1 MAADKIAQREYD
13 WEANYVEPCIPP
25 VRLSREECEEYVMK
39 AVAISGVVAP
49 TLSFPK
55 TRNRCTFYPKRWHVE
70 ISGWGRT
77 PVTILHE
84 MAHLAALPAAIA
96 GENPHGPAF
105 VRQAI
110 EFYHRIIGIDQ
121 AYLFKTAASI
131 GLEIGDTLYRHRQPK
146 RPELDFSHIDI

>member
-1 MAADKIAQREYD
+1 MAADRIAQLEYD
-13 WEANYVEPCIPP
+13 WEANYVETCVAP
-25 VRLSREECEEYVMK
+25 VRLSREECEYYVRK
-39 AVAISGVVAP
+39 AVEISGVAAP

-55 TRNRCTFYPKRWHVE
+55 TRNRCTFYPARWHVE

-84 MAHLAALPAAIA
+84 MAHLASFPAVLR
-96 GENPHGPAF
+96 GENPHGAAF

-121 AYLFKTAASI
+121 AYLFQTATHV
-131 GLEIGDTLYRHRQPK
+131 GLEIGGTLYRHRAPK
-146 RPELDFSHIDI
+146 RPELDFSDVDI

>member
-1 MAADKIAQREYD
+1 MAADRIAQLEYD
-13 WEANYVEPCIPP
+13 WEANYVETCVAS
-25 VRLSREECEEYVMK
+25 VRLSREECEYYVRK
-39 AVAISGVVAP
+39 AVEISGVAAP

-55 TRNRCTFYPKRWHVE
+55 TRNRCTFYPGRWHVE

-84 MAHLAALPAAIA
+84 MAHLASFPAVLR

-121 AYLFKTAASI
+121 AYLFQTATHV
-131 GLEIGDTLYRHRQPK
+131 GLEIGGTLYRHRAPK
-146 RPELDFSHIDI
+146 RPELDFSDIDI